1 MKKLLAIGSSLSAL
15 VVLAYMT
22 RKEVKQL
29 KKSHPIIIS

>member
-22 RKEVKQL
+22 HKEVKQL
-29 KKSHPIIIS
+29 KKRQQISAN